1 MDDPRNRYAPQG
13 RGAEGAD
20 LGQAQH
26 TDNSTARQF
35 GPVERFELLANLS
48 LDPNSSRAA
57 IAMMAVI
64 LVRLHS
70 ATGTMFGSLTS
81 LAADAKVSRRHA
93 ARGIREL
100 CDAGWIGRKSGNS
113 GGQANVYWMGEPAT
127 NRVEELVRLGG
138 RVPKPS
144 LVTAST
150 LGTESASPS
159 ARNGRRVVSKMA
171 PQPCS
176 FNSSPKPPAR
186 TRRLSAV
193 ERVMANVQAAQA
205 RRQEGFNDDFKVG
218 DNFGFNDDFN
228 VGDAIEGEFTR
239 EGAPP
244 QRQRQDSQQGQHGS
258 VLTDKQLDAL
268 AWINQQV
275 HFGAI
280 TEEEGKRQRAVLMQ
294 HSGGGHGQ
302 Q

>member
-26 TDNSTARQF
+26 TDDSTPRQF

-70 ATGTMFGSLTS
+70 STGTMFGSLTS
-81 LAADAKVSRRHA
+81 LAADAKVSRRQA
-93 ARGIREL
+93 ARGIKEL

-127 NRVEELVRLGG
+127 NRVEELVRPIGSVPRQTLG
-138 RVPKPS
+138 
-144 LVTAST
+144 TDST
-150 LGTESASPS
+150 LGTESAAPS

-171 PQPCS
+171 PQPGS
-176 FNSSPKPPAR
+176 SNSAPKPPAR
-186 TRRLSAV
+186 ARRLSAV
-193 ERVMANVQAAQA
+193 ERVMENIQLAQA
-205 RRQEGFNDDFKVG
+205 READRLDASA
-218 DNFGFNDDFN
+218 
-228 VGDAIEGEFTR
+228 AIEGEFTR
-239 EGAPP
+239 EVAQPLQETGRTH
-244 QRQRQDSQQGQHGS
+244 QQQGTTGAG
-258 VLTDKQLDAL
+258 LTKKQLEDL
-268 AWINQQV
+268 RWINQMV
-275 HFGAI
+275 HLGGI
-280 TEEEGKRQRAVLMQ
+280 TAEEGKQKRAALMQ
-294 HSGGGHGQ
+294 RIGGSNGQ
-302 Q
+302 